1 MAIPWAEL
9 KQAYPRVSGAGRTL
23 GRLCR
28 RGSGRLGRRRG
39 ARRARLGL
47 LGRRRGRGRRRLARP
62 LGAHLRPPRARA
74 PQLSARL
81 PPPAPRMRILAAQ
94 LRIPSVRTGASR
106 APAPQ
111 VSPRTLHAVP
121 RTLACLRTPQFRPAP
136 RSPVQ
141 PGARQH
147 ALCDPVAAPRGCPAA
162 RAQRACRAACSSAGA
177 CSMGPWQACL
187 LLEILAG
194 RAAPAPPVRARPPP
208 RPHRRPLQSAR
219 AHKSASGHPRSSRDR
234 FEHPQAAPCAY
245 WHAPERRGGRLQQ
258 RKCST

>member
-39 ARRARLGL
+39 ARRSRLGL

-81 PPPAPRMRILAAQ
+81 PPPAPRMRVLAAR
-94 LRIPSVRTGASR
+94 LRDPLGAHGR
-106 APAPQ
+106 Q
-111 VSPRTLHAVP
+111 PRTSAPSLTPGTSRGPSNAGMP
-121 RTLACLRTPQFRPAP
+121 AAPQFRPAP

-147 ALCDPVAAPRGCPAA
+147 ALCDPGAAPRGRPAA

-208 RPHRRPLQSAR
+208 RPRRRPLQSAR

-245 WHAPERRGGRLQQ
+245 WHAPERRGGRVQQ